1 MRSYRRTFSKCGT
14 HGCAE
19 CVQISA
25 VGWNHEVSSIVP
37 AFRKA
42 TSGIDSM
49 VLYIGDPQVEQK
61 RRSVVLWKPSLTVLN
76 EASVLPCTMSALLG
90 TPTTTE
96 NAEAVWRWQFEQW
109 QTPCQ
114 TGSASTL

>member
-1 MRSYRRTFSKCGT
+1 MALSKCGA

-19 CVQISA
+19 RVQISTA
-25 VGWNHEVSSIVP
+25 GSNQDVSSIVP

-42 TSGIDSM
+42 TSGIDSI
-49 VLYIGDPQVEQK
+49 VLNIGEPHAEQN

-76 EASVLPCTMSALLG
+76 VAIVLPSTVSALLG

-96 NAEAVWRWQFEQW
+96 NADAVWRWHSEQ
-109 QTPCQ
+109 
-114 TGSASTL
+114 